1 MKMTVIER
9 LVTLNLLPAEGSFTN
24 LKLIR
29 VAKEV
34 LSFNEEEHK
43 VLQFKQVE
51 NQVTWNTT
59 VVLEKEVK
67 LGEVVSLIIVE
78 ALKKLDSE
86 GKLKEEHVSLY
97 EKFIE

>member
-1 MKMTVIER
+1 MKLNVLER

-34 LSFNEEEHK
+34 LSFDEKEHK
-43 VLQFKQVE
+43 TLQFTQVGD
-51 NQVTWNTT
+51 QMTWNTA
-59 VVLEKEVK
+59 VIIEKEIE

-86 GKLKEEHVSLY
+86 GKLKEEHISLY